1 LNPARNPV
9 LIRFGERWGVLYCEE
24 CGCCS
29 GELGKSWVAFMCN
42 DPDGID
48 EPRIAVYCPPCAAA
62 EFGHRPDI
70 AADYVCAWEPLPGQA
85 PEASTEGP

>member
-1 LNPARNPV
+1 
-9 LIRFGERWGVLYCEE
+9 VLYCEE

-29 GELGKSWVAFMCN
+29 GELGKSWVAYMCN

-70 AADYVCAWEPLPGQA
+70 AANYVCAWEPLPGQA